1 MLHET
6 GFKVWVE
13 TSTEAFA
20 DPALRDFNLLVP
32 IMTMP
37 KIEEEVA
44 NLTAV
49 VRGGAGLAGHHGE
62 D

>member
-20 DPALRDFNLLVP
+20 APALRDFNLIVP

-37 KIEEEVA
+37 KM
-44 NLTAV
+44 
-49 VRGGAGLAGHHGE
+49 
-62 D
+62 